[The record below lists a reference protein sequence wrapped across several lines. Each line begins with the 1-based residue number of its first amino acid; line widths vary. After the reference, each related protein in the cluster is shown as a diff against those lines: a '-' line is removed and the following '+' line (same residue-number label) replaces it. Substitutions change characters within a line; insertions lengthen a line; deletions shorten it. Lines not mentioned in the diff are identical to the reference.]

1 MKVYK
6 FGGTSVGTPNRM
18 KHVAELVTA
27 DKEKKVIVLSA
38 ISGTTNALVEIGE
51 LFQLGNIN
59 CSIDRLE
66 KLRATYDPFIQ
77 SLFSETSSKE
87 RAFKIVN
94 QYFDEMHRLIHQ
106 PFYKQIL
113 KIIIV
118 NGELISTHLFQIYLN
133 EQYHNCAALIPASEF
148 MYLNDSEE
156 PNMELISAKLD
167 SLLKQNITYKLLI
180 TQGFICRNCSGG
192 IDNLNRGGSDYSAT
206 IMGAALKAKE
216 IQIWTDIDG
225 MHNNDPRIVNNT
237 MPISNL
243 SFEEAGE
250 LAYFGAKILHPTCI
264 IPAQQFDIP
273 VRIKN
278 TMKPMAPGTL
288 ITSDQNP
295 ETVKAIAAKD
305 GITAIKIKS
314 SRMILAYGFLR
325 KVFEVFEQYQT
336 PIDMITTSEIAV
348 SITIDTPKFL
358 NQIVQDLQEYGK
370 VEVDRNQTI
379 ICIVGD
385 MVGEQKGVSSDIF
398 KALEDLPIRMI
409 SYGGSRNNI
418 SLLVKDNLKEK
429 TLNALN
435 KQLFNL

>member
-66 KLRATYDPFIQ
+66 KLRATYDPFIR

-94 QYFDEMHRLIHQ
+94 QYFDEMYRLIHQ